1 MFYLAREASE
11 ATALRWRDAVMRTVA
26 RIAENP
32 GRGHPRRDLKPEGI
46 RALSTP
52 PFHRHL
58 VFYFWDM
65 ETEEVE
71 FYRVKHGGMNLPRL
85 FESANE

>member
-1 MFYLAREASE
+1 MVYLGQEVSE
-11 ATALRWRDAVMRTVA
+11 QIAFRWWDAVMETVA

-46 RALSTP
+46 RALAVP

-58 VFYFWDM
+58 VFYRWN
-65 ETEEVE
+65 VE
-71 FYRVKHGGMNLPRL
+71 KEQIEFLRVKHGAMNLPPL
-85 FESANE
+85 FESGKD